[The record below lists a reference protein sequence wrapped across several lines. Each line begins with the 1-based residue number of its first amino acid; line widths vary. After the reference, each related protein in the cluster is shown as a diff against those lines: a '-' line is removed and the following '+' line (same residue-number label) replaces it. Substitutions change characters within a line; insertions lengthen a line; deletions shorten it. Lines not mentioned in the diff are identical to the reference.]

1 MVHFVLP
8 PDHTYSDRQLAALA
22 QIEERAAV
30 WRASPK
36 GVDFIKRRNA
46 AKKGLRKKRS
56 TH

>member
-22 QIEERAAV
+22 QIEERAAA
-30 WRASPK
+30 WRASPE
-36 GVDFIKRRNA
+36 GVEFIKRRNA